1 MANYSYRLLS
11 VENVSILNELFTTV
25 FKIQPKPN
33 FIFWK
38 YFGNPAGN
46 AIVAGAFSENN
57 QLVASGAMIPEIMN
71 VNNKTAVVFKFTDL
85 MTHPEHQ
92 KKGLSKNISALINEE
107 ISKLNTPFSYTL
119 CSKIATRSFIS
130 NKWQHLAGITN
141 FFKPYLL
148 IKSAFL
154 FPPKPNQQ
162 IRHFDQI
169 GENLDSYRFK
179 KKDML
184 IHLVKSKEFL
194 QWRTSNP
201 NFNYGL
207 LVSYNQENI
216 AKAYLIYSISPN
228 NLLNVLDIESSC
240 ADQQSELDL
249 LMHAEQIVLKNKY
262 RGIVILAVRKTS
274 FYNLIKKAGYL
285 VNPFQKGPL
294 KSILDLNAIEHKNGN
309 ISLFDLSLWEI
320 NGLNYDDV

>member
-169 GENLDSYRFK
+169 GENLNSYPFK
-179 KKDML
+179 KKEKF

-194 QWRTSNP
+194 KWRTSNP

-207 LVSYNQENI
+207 IVNYNEEKI
-216 AKAYLIYSISPN
+216 ATAYLIYSISPN
-228 NLLNVLDIESSC
+228 NLLNVLDIESAYSDC
-240 ADQQSELDL
+240 QLELEL
-249 LMHAEQIVLKNKY
+249 LRQAEQIVLTNKY

-309 ISLFDLSLWEI
+309 ISLTDLSLWEI